1 MIIFM
6 NTNCTEKAIFIKPTN
21 HSKIMYSFKSKLRL
35 MKNKKFL
42 LSSGRAE
49 LLRLIDETGSLA
61 SSAEKM
67 RMSYRHAWG
76 IIQKINK
83 AVGEDVVVSERG
95 GKNGGKTVLAETGKN
110 ILKIY
115 LEKEKM
121 VEKTLNFP
129 SPHLTVDGIILHK
142 NRIVLVKRKNSPFKN
157 YYALPGG
164 FVDYGETVENA
175 VIREI
180 KEETG
185 LETKIKNIF
194 GVYSDPERDPR
205 GHTVTIVYE
214 LNVIGGRMKPGSDA
228 VSVKIF
234 SLNDIP
240 ELAFD
245 HQKILE
251 DFKKISF

>member
-1 MIIFM
+1 
-6 NTNCTEKAIFIKPTN
+6 
-21 HSKIMYSFKSKLRL
+21 

-42 LSSGRAE
+42 LGSGRAE
-49 LLRLIDETGSLA
+49 LLRLIDETGSLT
-61 SSAEKM
+61 SSAELMK
-67 RMSYRHAWG
+67 MSYRHAWG

-83 AVGEDVVVSERG
+83 SVGEKVVVSERG
-95 GKNGGKTVLAETGKN
+95 GREGGKTVLTETGKN

-121 VEKTLNFP
+121 VEKALNFP
-129 SPHLTVDGIILHK
+129 SPYLTVDGIIFYK
-142 NRIVLVKRKNSPFKN
+142 KKVVLVRRKNSPFKN
-157 YYALPGG
+157 CFALPGG

-194 GVYSDPERDPR
+194 GIYSDPGRDPR
-205 GHTVTIVYE
+205 GHTVTIVYC
-214 LNVIGGRMKPGSDA
+214 LNVVGGELKSGSDA
-228 VSVKIF
+228 KNVKLF
-234 SLNDIP
+234 SLNTLP

-245 HQKILE
+245 HKKILE
-251 DFKKISF
+251 DFRRINF

>member
-1 MIIFM
+1 MIIFT

-49 LLRLIDETGSLA
+49 LLRLIDETGSLTKSA
-61 SSAEKM
+61 SKM
-67 RMSYRHAWG
+67 KMSYRHAWG
-76 IIQKINK
+76 TIQKMNK
-83 AVGEDVVVSERG
+83 AVGEDIVVSERG
-95 GKNGGKTVLAETGKN
+95 GREGGRTALTETGKK
-110 ILKIY
+110 ILKLY
-115 LEKEKM
+115 MKKEKM

-129 SPHLTVDGIILHK
+129 SPCLTVDGIILYK
-142 NRIVLVKRKNSPFKN
+142 NKVVFVKRKNSPFKN
-157 YYALPGG
+157 CYALPGG

-175 VIREI
+175 IVREI
-180 KEETG
+180 KEEAG

-205 GHTVTIVYE
+205 GHTVTIVYC
-214 LNVIGGRMKPGSDA
+214 LDVIAGKIKPGSDA
-228 VSVKIF
+228 KNVKLF
-234 SLNDIP
+234 SLDNLP

>member
-1 MIIFM
+1 
-6 NTNCTEKAIFIKPTN
+6 
-21 HSKIMYSFKSKLRL
+21 

-49 LLRLIDETGSLA
+49 LLRLIDETGSLTK
-61 SSAEKM
+61 SAEKM
-67 RMSYRHAWG
+67 KMSYRHAWG

-83 AVGEDVVVSERG
+83 SVGEDIVISERG
-95 GKNGGKTVLAETGKN
+95 GKEGGRTVLTEAGKK
-110 ILKIY
+110 ILKLY

-121 VEKTLNFP
+121 VEKALNFP

-142 NRIVLVKRKNSPFKN
+142 NRIVLIRRKTSPFKN
-157 YYALPGG
+157 CYALPGG

-175 VIREI
+175 IVREV
-180 KEETG
+180 KEEAG

-214 LNVIGGRMKPGSDA
+214 LNVIAGKMKSGSDA
-228 VSVKIF
+228 KDVKLF
-234 SLNDIP
+234 SLNNLP

-245 HQKILE
+245 HKKILK
-251 DFKKISF
+251 DFAHHKIKF

>member
-1 MIIFM
+1 
-6 NTNCTEKAIFIKPTN
+6 
-21 HSKIMYSFKSKLRL
+21 

-49 LLRLIDETGSLA
+49 LLRLIDETGSLT
-61 SSAEKM
+61 SSAELMK
-67 RMSYRHAWG
+67 MSYRHAWG

-83 AVGEDVVVSERG
+83 SVGEKVVVSERG
-95 GKNGGKTVLAETGKN
+95 GREGGKTVLTETGKN

-121 VEKTLNFP
+121 VEKALNFP
-129 SPHLTVDGIILHK
+129 SPYLTVDGIIFYK
-142 NRIVLVKRKNSPFKN
+142 KKVVLVRRKNSPFKN
-157 YYALPGG
+157 CFALPGG

-194 GVYSDPERDPR
+194 GIYSDPGRDPR
-205 GHTVTIVYE
+205 GHTVTIVYC
-214 LNVIGGRMKPGSDA
+214 LNVVGGELKSGSDA
-228 VSVKIF
+228 KNVKLF
-234 SLNDIP
+234 SLNTLP

-245 HQKILE
+245 HKKILE
-251 DFKKISF
+251 DFRRINF

>member
-1 MIIFM
+1 M
-6 NTNCTEKAIFIKPTN
+6 
-21 HSKIMYSFKSKLRL
+21 RL

-49 LLRLIDETGSLA
+49 LLRLINETGSLA

-67 RMSYRHAWG
+67 KMGYRHAWG

-83 AVGEDVVVSERG
+83 SVGEDVVVSERG
-95 GKNGGKTVLAETGKN
+95 GKNGGKTVLTETGKN

-121 VEKTLNFP
+121 IEKALNFP

-142 NRIVLVKRKNSPFKN
+142 NKIVLIRRRNPPFKN
-157 YYALPGG
+157 CFALPGG
-164 FVDYGETVENA
+164 FVDYDETVENA

-185 LETKIKNIF
+185 LETKIKNLF
-194 GVYSDPERDPR
+194 GVYSDPGRDPR
-205 GHTVTIVYE
+205 GHTVTIVYY
-214 LNVIGGRMKPGSDA
+214 LKVVGGKMKPSSDA
-228 VSVKIF
+228 VSVKLF
-234 SLNDIP
+234 SLNNLP

-245 HQKILE
+245 HKKILE
-251 DFKKISF
+251 DFRRINF

>member
-1 MIIFM
+1 
-6 NTNCTEKAIFIKPTN
+6 
-21 HSKIMYSFKSKLRL
+21 

-49 LLRLIDETGSLA
+49 LLRLIDETGSLTK
-61 SSAEKM
+61 SAEKM
-67 RMSYRHAWG
+67 KMSYRHAWG

-83 AVGEDVVVSERG
+83 SVGEDIVISERG
-95 GKNGGKTVLAETGKN
+95 GKEGGRTVLTEAGKK
-110 ILKIY
+110 ILKLY

-121 VEKTLNFP
+121 VEKALNFP

-142 NRIVLVKRKNSPFKN
+142 NRIVLIRRKTSPFKN
-157 YYALPGG
+157 CYALPGG

-175 VIREI
+175 AIREV

-205 GHTVTIVYE
+205 GHTVTVVYC
-214 LNVIGGRMKPGSDA
+214 LDVIGGRMKSGSDA
-228 VSVKIF
+228 KNVKLF
-234 SLNDIP
+234 SLNNLP

-245 HQKILE
+245 HKKILE
-251 DFKKISF
+251 DFKRISF

>member
-1 MIIFM
+1 
-6 NTNCTEKAIFIKPTN
+6 
-21 HSKIMYSFKSKLRL
+21 

-49 LLRLIDETGSLA
+49 LLRLIDETGSLT
-61 SSAEKM
+61 SSAELMK
-67 RMSYRHAWG
+67 MSYRHAWG

-83 AVGEDVVVSERG
+83 SVDEKVVVSERG
-95 GKNGGKTVLAETGKN
+95 GREGGKTVLTETGKN

-121 VEKTLNFP
+121 VEKALNFP
-129 SPHLTVDGIILHK
+129 SPYLTVDGIIFYK
-142 NRIVLVKRKNSPFKN
+142 KKVVLVRRKNSPFKN
-157 YYALPGG
+157 CFALPGG

-194 GVYSDPERDPR
+194 GIYSDPGRDPR
-205 GHTVTIVYE
+205 GHTVTIVYC
-214 LNVIGGRMKPGSDA
+214 LNVVGGELKSGSDA
-228 VSVKIF
+228 KNVKLF
-234 SLNDIP
+234 SLNTLP

-245 HQKILE
+245 HKKILE
-251 DFKKISF
+251 DFRRINF

>member
-1 MIIFM
+1 
-6 NTNCTEKAIFIKPTN
+6 
-21 HSKIMYSFKSKLRL
+21 

-42 LSSGRAE
+42 LSSGRAK
-49 LLRLIDETGSLA
+49 LLKLIDETGSLTK
-61 SSAEKM
+61 SAEKM
-67 RMSYRHAWG
+67 KMSYRDAWG
-76 IIQKINK
+76 RIQEINK

-95 GKNGGKTVLAETGKN
+95 GKEGGKTQLTEAGKK

-115 LEKEKM
+115 MEKEKM
-121 VEKTLNFP
+121 VEKTIKHP

-142 NRIVLVKRKNSPFKN
+142 NKIVLVRRKNPPFKDFF
-157 YYALPGG
+157 ALPGG
-164 FVDYGETVENA
+164 FVNYGETVEDA

-205 GHTVTIVYE
+205 GHTVTIVYC
-214 LNVIGGRMKPGSDA
+214 LKVIGGKMKPSSDA
-228 VSVKIF
+228 VSVKLF
-234 SLNDIP
+234 SLNNLP

-245 HQKILE
+245 HQKILG
-251 DFKKISF
+251 DFKKTNF

>member
-1 MIIFM
+1 
-6 NTNCTEKAIFIKPTN
+6 
-21 HSKIMYSFKSKLRL
+21 

-42 LSSGRAE
+42 LSSGRAKM
-49 LLRLIDETGSLA
+49 LKLIDETGSLTKSA
-61 SSAEKM
+61 SKM
-67 RMSYRHAWG
+67 KMSYRHAWG
-76 IIQKINK
+76 IIQKIND

-95 GKNGGKTVLAETGKN
+95 GREGGKTVLTETGKK

-121 VEKTLNFP
+121 VEKALNFP
-129 SPHLTVDGIILHK
+129 SPYLTVDGIILHK
-142 NRIVLVKRKNSPFKN
+142 NRIVLVKRKNPPFKN
-157 YYALPGG
+157 CYALPGG

-175 VIREI
+175 IVREV
-180 KEETG
+180 KEEAG

-214 LNVIGGRMKPGSDA
+214 LNVIAGKMKSGSDA
-228 VSVKIF
+228 KDVKLF
-234 SLNDIP
+234 SLNNLP

-245 HQKILE
+245 HKKILK
-251 DFKKISF
+251 DFAHHKIKF